1 MAYNKDLDYMAL
13 IQNAEKEGDLH
24 AAAQYERA
32 RNEKIQAEGLNYAT
46 TNNYGQYLTPQ
57 NYTGSSNNVY
67 VFDDN
72 QSAIQK
78 QMNQNSID
86 WWTADNA
93 GRATL
98 EEANRQLAA
107 MLGEGVTFDS
117 ASGYWSG
124 VADAPA
130 SVKTGVDFSQPNFDY
145 NAWLDGNPKPN
156 FDALYGPQLEAKLNE
171 ILNRDKFSY
180 NAETDPLYQ
189 QYREQYNREGSRA
202 MNDTLASA
210 AINAGGMNSYAMTA
224 AQQANDYYSS
234 QLTDK
239 IPELYQM
246 AYQMYLDDIDLQV
259 QDLGLLQNMDN
270 TQYNRYRDTMSDWRD
285 DLDFAYGMYRDDMAD
300 YKWGTEFNYG
310 VSRDDVADKRYD
322 LEWQYNVGRD
332 QIADSRYDKEW
343 EYGVSRDE
351 VADGRYENETAYD
364 RAMDLLLQGVM
375 PNSALLQSAGISSA
389 EAQALYNANVETAK
403 SPVSN
408 PVSNPTGGPTKEE
421 EEEEDDGNG
430 DGNDNDTGGGKVGDA
445 ILLDKIHGVP
455 EAEWNERAVNEN
467 EVDAMCAELYRTQ
480 GRDAVLKMLV
490 HEARPA
496 LTPYAFARLY
506 RKYRD
511 ME

>member
-72 QSAIQK
+72 QAAIQK

-117 ASGYWSG
+117 ATGYWSG

-145 NAWLDGNPKPN
+145 NAWLDGNPKPT
-156 FDALYGPQLEAKLNE
+156 FDAQYGAQLDAKLNA

-189 QYREQYNREGSRA
+189 QFREQYNREGTRA

-259 QDLGLLQNMDN
+259 QDLGLLQNMDS

-332 QIADSRYDKEW
+332 
-343 EYGVSRDE
+343 E
-351 VADGRYENETAYD
+351 VADERYESDTAYD
-364 RAMDLLLQGVM
+364 RAMDLLIQGIM
-375 PNSALLQSAGISSA
+375 PNSALLQSAGISGA
-389 EAQALYNANVETAK
+389 EANALMNQNAPVAN

-408 PVSNPTGGPTKEE
+408 PVSNPIGGPTE
-421 EEEEDDGNG
+421 EEEEDEDDDSYTPPSGKQPSGVKG
-430 DGNDNDTGGGKVGDA
+430 DINAATGQPESIA
-445 ILLDKIHGVP
+445 GVP
-455 EAEWNERAVNEN
+455 FDEYEQMMAFSGTAADICEGI
-467 EVDAMCAELYRTQ
+467 YRDQ
-480 GRDAVLKMLV
+480 GAQAVLDFLTTDGRK
-490 HEARPA
+490 A
-496 LTPYAFARLY
+496 LTSYAYTTLY
-506 RKYRD
+506 KKYSNLLLK
-511 ME
+511 EKKSGEGGI